1 LAAPA
6 PNASTRVEILEDT
19 DSTNAEARRRAEAG
33 RLDPVWIVARRQTAG
48 RGRRGRAWASV
59 SGNLHATG
67 LYHLN
72 ASPAEA
78 AQLSF
83 AAALAAAETVSAAL
97 GPDRVRVKWPND
109 VLVGGR
115 KIAGL
120 LLESAPVASGGL
132 WLAVGVGINL
142 AWAPD
147 DAERPA
153 TSLVAE
159 GGLLDVETAAARLS
173 AAFDAWRACWASE
186 GFAPIR
192 NAWLARVFGLGEP
205 CEVRLDHETLRGRFA
220 DLDADGALRLELR
233 DGGLRSISAG
243 DVFFPAASR

>member
-6 PNASTRVEILEDT
+6 TPVEILDEI
-19 DSTNAEARRRAEAG
+19 DSTNAEARRRAETG
-33 RLDPVWIVARRQTAG
+33 RLDPVWIAARRQTAG

-59 SGNLHATG
+59 QGNLHATG
-67 LYHLN
+67 LFHLN

-83 AAALAAAETVSAAL
+83 AAALAAAETVEAACE
-97 GPDRVRVKWPND
+97 PERVRVKWPND
-109 VLVGGR
+109 VLVDGR

-120 LLESAPVASGGL
+120 LLESAPVSSGGL

-153 TSLVAE
+153 TSLLAE
-159 GGLLDVETAAARLS
+159 GGRLDVESALARLS
-173 AAFDAWRACWASE
+173 ARFDAWRARWAGE

-192 NAWLARVFGLGEP
+192 DAWLARAYGLGDP
-205 CEVRLDHETLRGRFA
+205 CEVRLDHETLHGRFA
-220 DLDADGALRLELR
+220 DLEADGSLRLELR
-233 DGGLRSISAG
+233 DGGRRSISAG
-243 DVFFPAASR
+243 DVFFPGAVR